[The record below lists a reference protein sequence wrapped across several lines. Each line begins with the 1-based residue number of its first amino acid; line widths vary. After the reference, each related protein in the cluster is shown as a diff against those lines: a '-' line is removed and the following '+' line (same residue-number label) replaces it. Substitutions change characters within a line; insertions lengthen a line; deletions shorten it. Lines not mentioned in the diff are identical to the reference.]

1 MKPSWLCRQMIC
13 AAVGMSGS
21 KGRIGLKA
29 RARITTRLLFTSIVN
44 VFCEFPGCCRGA
56 LTPMFK
62 IRSISARLILA
73 ISLSVAAA
81 CGILGAFSIAQQ
93 HSLTR
98 LALKQQMQLQYDSVI
113 AAVDY
118 EARATLAVSSVIGAL
133 PPVANAIAKGD
144 REGLAA
150 LLDGPMKALT
160 AQGIPLITFQT
171 PPALVFYRVHSPKVF
186 GDDISGRRKT
196 VLQAFKTE
204 KPVVGVE
211 PGRESLGIFAI
222 TTIQHDGKT
231 LATADIGASF
241 GKEFVD
247 RAKKRFGIDL
257 AVHWFDGK
265 EFKRLSSTFGDAV
278 VATPDEVKSV
288 FDNGALHR
296 EASIG
301 GNPAALYVGQ
311 IKNYAGQP
319 IAVVELIKDTSEY
332 EAAAASSQRNLILG
346 TLAILAAAG
355 VLAFLLGRGMS
366 RPLTEITTVMNRLS
380 NGEIDVAIP
389 GGDRKDELGTMAMAV
404 DVFRRNMIEGR
415 SMREA
420 QEADKQNLE
429 LEKKSLQR
437 QMADRFET
445 DVKSV
450 VNAVAQATRDM
461 QRVAGEIT
469 SSVNGTSERA
479 SAAASASDGAS
490 ASVSTVAAATE
501 QLSSSVA
508 EIGRQVTHSS
518 SVADSAVIKAG
529 ETTEMVAGLT
539 AAGEKIGDVLRLIG
553 AIAEQTNLL
562 ALNATIEAARAGE
575 AGRGFAVVAAEVK
588 QLASQTAKA
597 TEEIAGQVTAIQT
610 ATGDCVVAIGGISDT
625 IREISGIATAIAAAV
640 EQQDSATREIARSV
654 QQAASGTSEVS
665 ENIAGASRAAD
676 QSRALAENVLAASG
690 QLSQQ
695 ATALFESVD
704 SFLAVLRAA

>member
-1 MKPSWLCRQMIC
+1 MSSASFPV
-13 AAVGMSGS
+13 AA
-21 KGRIGLKA
+21 A
-29 RARITTRLLFTSIVN
+29 EP
-44 VFCEFPGCCRGA
+44 C
-56 LTPMFK
+56 TPMLK

-81 CGILGAFSIAQQ
+81 CAILGAFSIAQQ

-118 EARATLAVSSVIGAL
+118 EGRATLAVSSVIGAL

-171 PPALVFYRVHSPKVF
+171 PPALVFYRVHSPKAF

-196 VLQAFKTE
+196 VLEAFKTG
-204 KPVVGVE
+204 KPIVGVE

-222 TTIQHDGKT
+222 TPILRDGKIF
-231 LATADIGASF
+231 ATADIGASF

-265 EFKRLSSTFGDAV
+265 EFKKISSTFGDAV
-278 VATPDEVKSV
+278 IATPAEVKSV
-288 FDNGALHR
+288 FDGAALHR
-296 EASIG
+296 DATLGGSPAS
-301 GNPAALYVGQ
+301 LYVGQ

-319 IAVVELIKDTSEY
+319 IAVVELIKDSSQY

-380 NGEIDVAIP
+380 NGEIDVSIP
-389 GGDRKDELGTMAMAV
+389 GGERKDELGTMAMAV
-404 DVFRRNMIEGR
+404 DVFRRNMIEGQ
-415 SMREA
+415 SMRQA
-420 QEADKQNLE
+420 QETDKQKLE

-437 QMADRFET
+437 QMADRFEA

-479 SAAASASDGAS
+479 SAAAAASDGAS

-518 SVADSAVIKAG
+518 NVADSAVIKAG

-539 AAGEKIGDVLRLIG
+539 VAGEKIGDVLRLIG

-597 TEEIAGQVTAIQT
+597 TEEIGAQIAGMQT
-610 ATGDCVVAIGGISDT
+610 ATQDSVAAIKEIGQTIGRISDIAAT
-625 IREISGIATAIAAAV
+625 IATSVEEQGAAT
-640 EQQDSATREIARSV
+640 QEIARNV
-654 QQAASGTSEVS
+654 GEAAKGTQQVASNITDVNRGAGETGSASAQVLSSAQSLSHESNHLKSELDKFLMTV
-665 ENIAGASRAAD
+665 RA
-676 QSRALAENVLAASG
+676 
-690 QLSQQ
+690 
-695 ATALFESVD
+695 
-704 SFLAVLRAA
+704 

>member
-1 MKPSWLCRQMIC
+1 
-13 AAVGMSGS
+13 
-21 KGRIGLKA
+21 
-29 RARITTRLLFTSIVN
+29 
-44 VFCEFPGCCRGA
+44 
-56 LTPMFK
+56 MFK

-81 CGILGAFSIAQQ
+81 CAILGAFSIAQQ

-118 EARATLAVSSVIGAL
+118 EGRATLAVSSVIGAL

-222 TTIQHDGKT
+222 TTILHDGKT

-265 EFKRLSSTFGDAV
+265 EFKKLSSTFGDAV

-288 FDNGALHR
+288 FENGALHR
-296 EASIG
+296 EASIS

-380 NGEIDVAIP
+380 NGEIDVSIP
-389 GGDRKDELGTMAMAV
+389 GGERKDELGTMAMAV
-404 DVFRRNMIEGR
+404 DVFRRNMIEGQ
-415 SMREA
+415 SMRQA
-420 QEADKQNLE
+420 QETDKQKLE

-437 QMADRFET
+437 QMADRFEA

-479 SAAASASDGAS
+479 SAAAAASDGAS

-518 SVADSAVIKAG
+518 NVADSAVIKAG

-610 ATGDCVVAIGGISDT
+610 ATGDCVVAISGISDT

-665 ENIAGASRAAD
+665 DNIAGASRAAD

-690 QLSQQ
+690 QLSKQ